1 MSSPCSK
8 EYWEK
13 VTLEWLALSAEMR
26 ARYNDL
32 ATSASDAAFSET
44 VAALALLD
52 DAFCNSRGEQQEPRP
67 PSYLSPWIEWCVWV
81 CVCGGGAAQHL
92 SMSVSSSSPAFG
104 HLLRWGIA
112 PIPPSITN
120 CKEDGRPYN

>member
-8 EYWEK
+8 EYWKK
-13 VTLEWLALSAEMR
+13 VTLEWLALSAETR

-32 ATSASDAAFSET
+32 ATSASDATFSET

-67 PSYLSPWIEWCVWV
+67 PSYLSPWIEWLV
-81 CVCGGGAAQHL
+81 CVCVGGGG
-92 SMSVSSSSPAFG
+92 PALIHVRIQF
-104 HLLRWGIA
+104 LARLRPPFTAWDRPNIPPHHKLQRRWA
-112 PIPPSITN
+112 PI
-120 CKEDGRPYN
+120 

>member
-81 CVCGGGAAQHL
+81 CVCGGGGG
-92 SMSVSSSSPAFG
+92 PALIHVRIQF
-104 HLLRWGIA
+104 LARLRPPFTVGDRPNTPLHHKLQRRWA
-112 PIPPSITN
+112 PI
-120 CKEDGRPYN
+120 

>member
-13 VTLEWLALSAEMR
+13 VTLEWLALSAETR

-67 PSYLSPWIEWCVWV
+67 PSYLSPWIEWGV
-81 CVCGGGAAQHL
+81 GGGRP
-92 SMSVSSSSPAFG
+92 STYPCPYPVP
-104 HLLRWGIA
+104 R
-112 PIPPSITN
+112 PPSATFYGGGSPQYPPPSQTA
-120 CKEDGRPYN
+120 KKMGAHTLPLLKF